1 MQKSLLSIAV
11 LNLLVATTPAA
22 MLAISNSAF
31 AATQPNS
38 APARSVGAPGS
49 GATSDLR
56 MVPESDR
63 DPLFVLTRESER
75 AYSAL
80 FAMARSVVLEANSTE
95 WTQELLRTDA
105 DPILRGTL
113 IGERLRRS
121 NASFWE
127 LRNWL
132 NQYGDLAIAAD
143 LYQLAEA
150 RRPFGELLAPLSVDL
165 HPRPSAGAGRQPAT
179 SPSARTNG
187 AATARASYDPRSF
200 AHAYNTE
207 ALFLAGKDQSAIAA
221 GLISIAKPVGELA
234 GFAAGLAAFRQDE
247 IATAV
252 ELFQAAARAPDSNLW
267 RKAGSHY
274 WAARSLI
281 LLSRRDEAR
290 RHLQAAQQY
299 SETFYGVLAR
309 RQLEVW
315 LDPVAAA
322 PVPVTEPTDRAAV
335 NNIVRSR
342 LVEETARLRALLSS
356 NSRARRVAALVQ
368 IQELDLAQQELAVLK
383 TNAQSAEERATIL
396 RLAARLDLVDTRD
409 ASPDE
414 SEDWASDIRANA
426 SPAVNYPVLSSKPRG
441 GFRLKKALMF
451 AVIRQESRF
460 NPAAISGSNAR
471 GLMQILP
478 STAAWIARETI
489 FRTNPRLLHD
499 PIVNMTLGQNYL
511 EYLLDEFDGDLVL
524 ALAAYNAGPGTI
536 GKWKSNPNQGSDPLL
551 QIESLPKAETR
562 DYVEKVLANY
572 WLYSQRFGQA
582 VPSLDDAIA
591 GRKIVYGPVAPKD
604 ADQPDDDPDRL
615 PDDANAQ
622 DPVRLQA
629 GLPKPEINNRPI
641 SGGPTIVV
649 RAQPDLDNPAS
660 NPALLADFG
669 VN

>member
-11 LNLLVATTPAA
+11 LNLVVATTPAA
-22 MLAISNSAF
+22 MLSIPNSAF
-31 AATQPNS
+31 AAAQPNS
-38 APARSVGAPGS
+38 ASVQTAGSLNPGAAASPR
-49 GATSDLR
+49 AVSDT
-56 MVPESDR
+56 DR

-80 FAMARSVVLEANSTE
+80 FAMARSVVLEPNATE

-143 LYQLAEA
+143 LYQVAET
-150 RRPFGELLAPLSVDL
+150 RRPFGETLAPPSLDL
-165 HPRPSAGAGRQPAT
+165 RQ
-179 SPSARTNG
+179 SPSSSQTNAR
-187 AATARASYDPRSF
+187 AATAQGQTSKTDNSRRNYDPRSF

-207 ALFLAGKDQSAIAA
+207 ALFLAGKDQAAIAA
-221 GLISIAKPVGELA
+221 GLISVQNPIGGLA
-234 GFAAGLAAFRQDE
+234 GFSAGLAAFRQNQ
-247 IATAV
+247 IATAA
-252 ELFQAAARAPDSNLW
+252 ELFEAAASAPDPNLW

-274 WAARSLI
+274 WAARCLI
-281 LLSRRDEAR
+281 LLSRNDEAR
-290 RHLQAAQQY
+290 VHLQAAQQY

-309 RQLEVW
+309 RQLASWQE
-315 LDPVAAA
+315 PVAAA
-322 PVPVTEPTDRAAV
+322 PMSVASPINKAAA
-335 NNIVRSR
+335 NDIARSKAA
-342 LVEETARLRALLSS
+342 EETVQLRALLNS
-356 NSRARRVAALVQ
+356 NVRARRVAALAQ
-368 IQELDLAQQELAVLK
+368 IQELDLAQQEFAVLK
-383 TNAQSAEERATIL
+383 NNAQSVQERATIL
-396 RLAARLDLVDTRD
+396 RLAARLHLVEGEYVAQD
-409 ASPDE
+409 
-414 SEDWASDIRANA
+414 DIDVSADFEEANA
-426 SPAVNYPVLSSKPRG
+426 SPAANYPILSSKPKG

-478 STAAWIARETI
+478 STAAWIAREAI

-499 PIVNMTLGQNYL
+499 PIVNMTVGQNYL
-511 EYLLDEFDGDLVL
+511 EYLLSEFDGDLLL

-536 GKWKSNPNQGSDPLL
+536 GKWKSNPGKGSDPLL

-582 VPSLDDAIA
+582 APSLDEAIA
-591 GRKIVYGPVAPKD
+591 GRKIVYGPLAPKD
-604 ADQPDDDPDRL
+604 PDEPATAPGTL
-615 PDDANAQ
+615 PDDNAQ
-622 DPVRLQA
+622 APVLLETASPQ
-629 GLPKPEINNRPI
+629 PELNRPI
-641 SGGPTIVV
+641 IGGPTIAV
-649 RAQPDLDNPAS
+649 RAQPELDNPAS
-660 NPALLADFG
+660 NPSLLADFG